1 LLLLRL
7 VAGSS
12 LDFFEVSDQPYSAE
26 MALRHLSTIMAEP
39 RYDRIPH
46 ILGLV
51 LTVLA
56 LVGLQPAIAQETSR
70 DAWDSQASPQTN
82 QSDPVGLPSWAEPD
96 ARASES
102 GTMPQDDGM
111 QTDDTPPPPPID
123 QVPVDGGLV
132 LLAAAGA
139 GYAVRRLGQSADAD
153 E

>member
-1 LLLLRL
+1 
-7 VAGSS
+7 
-12 LDFFEVSDQPYSAE
+12 
-26 MALRHLSTIMAEP
+26 MAEP
-39 RYDRIPH
+39 RYDRISH

-70 DAWDSQASPQTN
+70 DAWDPQASPQTN

-96 ARASES
+96 ARAETGKTPSHE
-102 GTMPQDDGM
+102 GGP
-111 QTDDTPPPPPID
+111 QTDAPPPGGEPVPI
-123 QVPVDGGLV
+123 DGGLA

-139 GYAVRRLGQSADAD
+139 GYAVRRLGQSGDAD